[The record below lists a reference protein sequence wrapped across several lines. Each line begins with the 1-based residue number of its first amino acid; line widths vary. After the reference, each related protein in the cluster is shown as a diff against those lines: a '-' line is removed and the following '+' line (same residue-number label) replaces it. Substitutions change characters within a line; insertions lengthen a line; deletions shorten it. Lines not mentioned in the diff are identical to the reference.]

1 MPRAVCDGGVVCFA
15 DGVPWVVG
23 LGRLEY
29 LVWVPVGPPSGV
41 GGGVAAG
48 CGEVAVSGAVCVVG
62 LVTPAGGVCCVCLL
76 IVAGFWCV

>member
-1 MPRAVCDGGVVCFA
+1 MPRAVYDGGVVCCA

-48 CGEVAVSGAVCVVG
+48 CGEAVVSGAVYVVG
-62 LVTPAGGVCCVCLL
+62 LVAARGAEASAVFVN
-76 IVAGFWCV
+76 